1 MSTLL
6 FVLLFVLLGL
16 GTVLLAMRSGS
27 RGPIFDPNKRS
38 GRRAVAFL
46 AALTVL
52 LFGIAIPIATAV
64 DGAEESKQAG
74 PVELTANEERGRELF
89 SPTCSQCHT
98 LEASKAV
105 GRVGPDLDELRPPRE
120 LVLDAILKGRYR
132 GQGQMPDRLYDGQDA
147 RDVSAYVA
155 RVAGS

>member
-6 FVLLFVLLGL
+6 FVLLFVALGL

-27 RGPIFDPNKRS
+27 KGPIFDPNKRS
-38 GRRAVAFL
+38 GRRAVALL

-64 DGAEESKQAG
+64 DGAKESEEAG
-74 PVELTANEERGRELF
+74 PLQLTASEERGRNLF

-98 LEASKAV
+98 LAASKAV
-105 GRVGPDLDELRPPRE
+105 AQVGPNLDELRPPKE
-120 LVLDAILKGRYR
+120 LVLDAIKNGRYR

-147 RDVSAYVA
+147 EDVAAYVG